1 MEVKLNLT
9 PIEKWF
15 PELDEPFAISGP
27 CSAESEEQM
36 LTIAR
41 DLVKLRNVKIFRAGI
56 WKPRTRPNAFEG
68 VGVVGLK
75 WLRKVKE
82 ETGLLTSA
90 EVANASHVEQAIK
103 HGVDILWIG
112 ARTTVNPFSVQEIAD
127 ALKGYDIPVMV
138 KNPVSPDLQLWIG
151 ALERINQAGI
161 TKLGAIHRGFSPLS
175 KSEYR
180 NEPTWNIPIE
190 LKRLI
195 PNLPMVCD
203 PSHIAGNRVLIEPIS
218 QKAFDLQM
226 DGLMI
231 ESHNDPDNALSD
243 AKQQITPAT
252 LSKILDRLV
261 PRATGTKDIDYEMQL
276 KGLRSKIDKIDADIL
291 ETLSA
296 RMQIAEEIAS
306 HKKAHNISILQ
317 PERYDE
323 IMKGRVK
330 KGASLNLKEKFVTD
344 LYEMIHQNSIK
355 RQTEIFNTESTPK
368 EDLSV

>member
-1 MEVKLNLT
+1 MQVKLNLT

-15 PELDEPFAISGP
+15 PELDEQFAISGP

-41 DLVKLRNVKIFRAGI
+41 ELVKLRNVKIFRAGI

-75 WLRKVKE
+75 WLKKVKE
-82 ETGLLTSA
+82 ETGLLTST

-103 HGVDILWIG
+103 HGVDILWVG

-127 ALKGYDIPVMV
+127 ALQGYDIPVMV
-138 KNPVSPDLQLWIG
+138 KNPVNPDLQLWIG

-180 NEPTWNIPIE
+180 NDPTWKIPVE

-195 PNLPMVCD
+195 PDLPIVCD
-203 PSHIAGNRVLIEPIS
+203 PSHIAGNRLLIEPVS

-226 DGLMI
+226 YGLMI
-231 ESHNDPDNALSD
+231 ECHHDPDNALSD
-243 AKQQITPAT
+243 AKQQITPKT
-252 LSKILDRLV
+252 LSKMLDRLV
-261 PRATGTKDIDYEMQL
+261 PRATGTEDIDYEMHL
-276 KGLRSKIDKIDADIL
+276 KALRSKIDKIDADL
-291 ETLSA
+291 METISS
-296 RMQIAEEIAS
+296 RMQIAEEIAK
-306 HKKAHNISILQ
+306 HKKEHNISILQ

-323 IMKGRVK
+323 ILNSQVK
-330 KGASLNLKEKFVTD
+330 KGVDLKLKEKFVRN
-344 LYEMIHQNSIK
+344 LYELIHQNSIR
-355 RQTEIFNTESTPK
+355 RQTEIFNNKDIKK
-368 EDLSV
+368 EGTTV